1 MADTTAD
8 NQATKPTPST
18 PLAPAPDLGDGPW
31 DMSTGI
37 NNPNNQRDYTRE
49 PRGTINTNGGLL
61 GVLGNV
67 FDKLMELLARLFGN
81 LIGKDTES
89 IADKKADIE
98 FNLENFAA
106 AKKEYERG
114 REKTNDHYAVNKSL
128 NIPEYANKDIASEYL
143 MFTHFGNAKI
153 MLSNKDGKI
162 DAVFEASIKEN
173 FMRCFSISIDQIK
186 GHEGDKDL
194 EKSVPFSVWMAS
206 PVYKRAF
213 DASID
218 KDALLAGL
226 SPEEKELLKQ
236 AKYKT
241 KAERDGIFKDHP
253 ELEDKFTF
261 VRNTALAVSN
271 ADIMA
276 NTITVE
282 SSITNTAIADFR
294 FAPRDQMGAFQ
305 LTAQTALE
313 FAGKTFDEKERISLG
328 QKVLA
333 ELNISGKPKLSEAEV
348 KNMVKHILGSD
359 AYGGDG
365 GNRTLF
371 ISSLTTYLNGCKNQK
386 EFEAMVGSV
395 AKIFG
400 DENNYLQLQQNIMST
415 KMAWAINGVGGADR
429 FNKIM
434 QEGSTKE
441 KGQLIVDMS
450 NYYKDKFKDGAPFTA
465 KELYN
470 MFTGGKEAKSED
482 DALFEL
488 GKLAENDSK
497 IIFAAVHTTYHGNPS
512 KIETAKTFTGVDL
525 FTGSSA
531 IAAEKQAV
539 EIAANSLTPVPK
551 EGLNPDAAEKDW
563 LIANATKLV
572 DGRNGTMLTLHLDE
586 AFKNYD
592 MVKGTSAKE
601 MLDMLEKAKISKE
614 DRENPI
620 FQSFLQKLKDHP
632 EAHIDGTPYEY
643 IVEISKRIEEKGTK
657 DALSA
662 DISQI
667 KKDVES
673 RRYDN
678 EDEVMKYLAFNSLK
692 EKTFGD
698 LLNAIDT
705 NGQRRMI
712 VEQYLAKNPDAKGF
726 VDFWKSHQDASL
738 IHYGKFSELVDFYAK
753 NHKEITENGKSV
765 EEDIVSI
772 AASQKIDDF
781 KRQTLT
787 YLDRRIGVEGDEKM
801 RNYHIQSGPTIA
813 NTYAS
818 LDDLVKDAKDVM
830 SLYQSDKSSNHKDFI
845 QSHDD
850 LAKLFN
856 VVTYGSVICDKMGL
870 PYEKLKEILVNEL
883 IKEGM
888 FNISSI
894 GEQQND
900 AEKFIKAMANQKRDA
915 FKEFSSLTMSK
926 RYEEG
931 MESIFVG
938 HEITPA
944 LASFLIKKGILKD
957 EAFSSFS
964 MFDDMDEIKVKLDD
978 GTTVSLNR
986 FGLGTSNH
994 NFAEEYY
1001 ADNFKKQND
1010 KWASLAKE
1018 KGIEDKTNDSSKGLD
1033 AEALAKVKDQANNK
1047 KEDVKVASIGI

>member
-18 PLAPAPDLGDGPW
+18 PLAPTPDLGDGPW

-49 PRGTINTNGGLL
+49 PKGTINTNGGLL
-61 GVLGNV
+61 GVMGNV

-89 IADKKADIE
+89 IADKKADVE

-106 AKKEYERG
+106 AKKEYDRG
-114 REKTNDHYAVNKSL
+114 KDKSNDHYSVNKSL

-153 MLSNKDGKI
+153 MLSGKDGSVNP
-162 DAVFEASIKEN
+162 VFEASIKEN

-186 GHEGDKDL
+186 GYKDDKGKDI
-194 EKSVPFSVWMAS
+194 KDSVPFSVWMAS
-206 PVYKRAF
+206 PVYKRSF

-226 SPEEKELLKQ
+226 STEEKELLKK
-236 AKYKT
+236 AKYMD
-241 KAERDGIFKDHP
+241 KAQRDGLFKEHP

-294 FAPRDQMGAFQ
+294 FAPKDQMGAFQ

-333 ELNISGKPKLSEAEV
+333 ELNINGKPKLSEAEV
-348 KNMVKHILGSD
+348 KNMVEHILGSD
-359 AYGGDG
+359 AYG

-371 ISSLTTYLNGCKNQK
+371 ISSLTTHLNNCKNQK

-400 DENNYLQLQQNIMST
+400 DENNYLQLQQNIMSA
-415 KMAWAINGVGGADR
+415 KMAWAINGVGGSER

-434 QEGSTKE
+434 QEGKTQD

-470 MFTGGKEAKSED
+470 MFTGGKEAKTED

-497 IIFAAVHTTYHGNPS
+497 IVFAVAHAVYHGNTS

-525 FTGSSA
+525 FTGKAA

-551 EGLNPDAAEKDW
+551 DGLNADGAEKDW
-563 LIANATKLV
+563 LIANAAKLV
-572 DGRNGTMLTLHLDE
+572 NGKDGTMLTLHQDE

-601 MLDMLEKAKISKE
+601 MLEMLEKAKISKE
-614 DRENPI
+614 DRENPV

-765 EEDIVSI
+765 EDIVSI

-801 RNYHIQSGPTIA
+801 RNYHIHSGPTIA

-830 SLYQSDKSSNHKDFI
+830 SLYQSDKSLNHKDFI

-856 VVTYGSVICDKMGL
+856 VVTYGPAICTKMGL

-900 AEKFIKAMANQKRDA
+900 AEKFIKAMADQKRDA

-1047 KEDVKVASIGI
+1047 KIDVKVASLDR